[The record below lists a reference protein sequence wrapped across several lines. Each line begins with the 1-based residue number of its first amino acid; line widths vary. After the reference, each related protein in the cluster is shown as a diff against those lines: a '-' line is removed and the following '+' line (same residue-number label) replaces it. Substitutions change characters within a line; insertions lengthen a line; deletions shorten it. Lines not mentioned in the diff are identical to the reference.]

1 MALFG
6 YSIWDLLPKKTTEE
20 FWGNELEAE
29 AVRDQNEALEA
40 HQQILKIAKDFMQ
53 TDDYKNA
60 SEEDQQLFKQTTNKI
75 LSELQPSIKQIDQF
89 NEAVATNDENRRRQ
103 RISRDTVSKFD
114 ELNDADGLLGNI
126 TGQAFYALTDA
137 GKNAYENT
145 INQAKTLG
153 SIGAN
158 LFGAKDTAKNLADEV
173 MQSQM
178 DMNAIMTPAEYNLDN
193 GILGSQNIRF
203 ATNSAS
209 QLASLIGSPVNVA
222 VSKGVGALASGLGK
236 VTGLTSAAEKFFGA
250 AAGSGAEGI
259 AAASNGLLDLSKVPQ
274 FFGAGLNQVSKE
286 YAKGMLGYALGK
298 TASALPTWASMSLPE
313 LYKDALEYDEN
324 GNVVIPDG
332 ERMAH
337 IATLAIPHAVIENFG
352 INPQSFG
359 TVAERLTFKQYLKQY
374 LKALAEEPSEEL
386 YQNWIGKIEK
396 EWGKEDPNTG
406 KKQNLA
412 NAIYKASQQFSSTDK
427 QQLQENLNEALGGFF
442 GALAMFPAD
451 HKLATTKYLQMQEQ
465 YRQTLDNIAKG
476 VDQQAKLL
484 EDMGIADFSNLRQS
498 QQDLEEVGRLIQA
511 EEQRLK
517 ENKFESNDDRRTC
530 IQQIA
535 TLKQQAAQIGAELQ
549 DAAENTVKDYAAGV
563 DILNQMQEDYI
574 NQQLAGEAQIN
585 PSDNIL
591 MPRIDQAKEAGQF
604 DTSKYQPQIDQ
615 NIKTYKGKQQL
626 FNEALK
632 KRDELEAKNPKLKEE
647 RLAVE
652 AENQKKI
659 DEENAKGKPKSR
671 SKAELDRLMEEYRNG
686 DFVGNFNDFLRAKDA
701 EEAQAEQ
708 DIEAEAQKEFG
719 NTETRDQKPAPE
731 GFRYSK
737 DQDGKIILER
747 DPNFRRSEQDLSSEA
762 LKTGKQTA
770 EGLKN
775 DRSTKIGNETIYDTK
790 KDAEYAAAKMLEQDI
805 KDGKVKQGTKLG
817 EKYNAV
823 KTKYGYVI
831 REAKKAE
838 PRTKTLNGKNAVDKS
853 KAEKKIAAINDKL
866 QKRKKKNKK
875 GKNVKVVLVE
885 DQKQIPNFQTQI
897 VRNAVTG
904 VYEKAATY
912 VEGASDQN
920 GNETTIYIVRNNI
933 EDEKKLDSIITHE
946 LVHAGLRNVL
956 NKNQQRYLLH
966 EVSRLLS
973 QDRSFRDKILPEMTE
988 YSDLL
993 SAENIID
1000 NNGLNIYLE
1009 EVLARLAE
1017 TIDADEEGI
1026 TGKIRK
1032 MWNNIVSMFYRA
1044 LRSLGLT
1051 TNLSKA
1057 EIPEILKGL
1066 RFNLTGVGDLYHF
1079 SRSQYGYD
1087 ADAKA
1092 MFRADNMKKA
1102 IDKLA
1107 KRGDL
1112 VSYDIDGK
1120 PMFSLRTWE
1129 DGGRSVL
1136 AQYLKTAVAKK
1147 ELSDKDAK
1155 SLLKSMDDIYKECRI
1170 MANKDPESEFG
1181 KWSKVGVDYDS
1192 EGKPYFTV
1200 VRQNGDYAMNIDFST
1215 VCKKRRALNNVLNEI
1230 VKRGLLTEHG
1240 DLTRKDIV
1248 DIQEAIKAHGF
1259 EVACALCFVDSKR
1272 YAVGEMAKSL
1282 VNRWNEMFRSY
1293 KEGTDLYKNTMKE
1306 LREKKSNTRNQNQR
1320 IAEAISSD
1328 NKEDYEKDGTH
1339 KYRRELTID
1348 WLISSGSREMLGGHD
1363 NLAKNYPRIF
1373 EVLNG
1378 YGSGKSKNSHMDVAW
1393 NNDIVKSFNARNNPN
1408 VESFNPKKAFSVGGV
1423 RIQSFSDFIPTM
1435 FFDYV
1440 QCISELEAK
1449 GLPCHVYTKE
1459 ADFVKLFG
1467 SCGLKTNM
1475 SFVYAEGGCRKI
1487 GKAEYDRI
1495 RKEKGDAYVTSFK
1508 EKGKTRFYEYL
1519 YTDLD
1524 PQHPQSFNPEEAFR
1538 LRADKRYE
1546 DNCGTIA
1553 VGVSDEHVRT
1563 LLRDPRIDMV
1573 IPYHK
1578 SGIAPEVAIMRKIS
1592 NYTDYSIAQTEK
1604 DKSTGRMTKKHFDF
1618 YADLAKTNDPKQT
1631 AKNYLQWSKD
1641 NDVIPKYAKFS
1652 DEENYYKLLA
1662 DFRLYKKDDKGNE
1675 IYIPQKAVKL
1685 NLNKDW
1691 QQVLTAAL
1699 DVNQKVADRFNAD
1712 IDSLVKDCRK
1722 ILKAN
1727 KEFAEA
1733 GKSENTRFS
1742 LGGMN
1747 AQTAN
1752 IQNYENAMKMLE
1764 EGKSAQDVWFNTG
1777 WYVAKDGKPRFEISD
1792 KEYDVTEELKN
1803 ARIDGDI
1810 TVNKNNQQMM
1820 LNTEYPINKIIK
1832 HDALFKAYPEL
1843 EQIRVNLYEDAESKS
1858 RGSFGGKNIS
1868 INLSKMLG
1876 EDGTIDP
1883 KKIKRTLIHE
1893 LQHGIQRIEGFAVGS
1908 SKSSE
1913 KNVLKAEY
1921 GRRHTFTQEELD
1933 DIEVKADDRYRRH
1946 YGEGEARAV
1955 ADRLRY
1961 YDKDK
1966 ESGEFL
1972 RKYGNMPEQD
1982 FDYDVDNS
1990 IIAHDENFVN
2000 QKTRFSKRSAE
2011 IDKQLT
2017 PAQIKNRQLNNAAE
2031 PMSNL
2036 VTLQGTTIKR
2046 YKDKVGKFVT
2056 DMVFV
2061 HKNYARE
2068 VIPSDLL
2075 DKAEKILKEKKPDF
2089 DYKAIRWNTK
2099 TGEIRFDEAPNF
2111 DTAPEPVAGNTVAIS
2126 SDGKV
2131 TEKYSPN
2138 IWHHKWMWV
2147 KDDYKGFDIKESW
2160 ERSRKWLNGLAR
2172 LNIDKTHPDY
2182 SVSNRGIANGSA
2194 YGYGAWNN
2202 QLKYYG
2208 LDDLADD
2215 PKNVLPEDAPKPKS
2229 KTRYSLRTVKPVYPS
2244 SEAWYRGKTL
2254 AEYKKQGYPIFE
2266 TASDDALSEAQKDA
2280 IDSKNGASGTA
2291 NTSTIP
2297 TYKKLFEDL
2306 KKNDPNW
2313 NKMRILDAS
2322 SGLGQGTIIGRDMG
2336 FNVTDLEPFVSKD
2349 KYGRK
2354 AGDRPAYE
2362 DYDLLEK
2369 KIESGELEKF
2379 DYVISNAVLNVLP
2392 QDERD
2397 NMVAALSHLVRDGG
2411 KIFINTIG
2419 KDYQTAK
2426 DAKEPTAKNSKGQ
2439 PYWKISKSGNPTG
2452 SNLITEAKGDT
2463 GREVF
2468 VWASNSP
2475 QKVFSK
2481 TELTA
2486 YLKDALGDDFVISN
2500 TPKGIGNTA
2509 VVLTK
2514 KESKKDLFGN
2524 PYGRAKKGR
2533 LYSLR
2538 NMWTGTSADY
2548 EKPSTEYVNSG
2559 EGSQVFG
2566 WGLYATSLEG
2576 IARGYAESDYIRKTM
2591 DAEKKAKPSYTLKKA
2606 AKESI
2611 AKDYLEVIFDR
2622 LKQSNPRTK
2631 DDFRSV
2637 ITRNLS
2643 SIIWRLEER
2652 SLAPEEKEAL
2662 NELGKIQKEL
2672 DLDENNK
2679 ALDKYFG
2686 FKLKKDKFKK
2696 NLYRQ
2701 TAFDG
2706 KNENLL
2712 DWYENIDN
2720 ERRKHIYSE
2729 FIKYIQENYGDWEWK
2744 PLGYNIAIDAAKQ
2757 HLKNVGLMYKGKDI
2771 SQETGEKVY
2780 HWLQHQFEKFSGEDA
2795 PEATSKFLYSI
2806 GIDGIKYP
2814 VNSLQGNNR
2823 SYDDGFN
2830 IVVFND
2836 KDLKVDEHIRYSLR
2850 STDKEYAQAVK
2861 DLGNT
2866 DELKTILNNALKN
2879 NTLGKAP
2886 NREQSNLSPAQWL
2899 ITRTRNFK
2907 RWFGDWENNPES
2919 SSKVVDENGEPL
2931 VVYHGTEAEFNTFDR
2946 TKTRANMDIQGNFF
2960 SPYRIEAAG
2969 YGSNV
2974 KSFFI
2979 NIKNPAD
2986 EGTGYKALKS
2996 HQGENYAG
3004 KKAAENLMNKGYD
3017 GVINYDEFIVFDSS
3031 NIKLADKTTY
3041 DDFNKPISLSE
3052 RYDKKKND
3060 MRFSLRTADPFYSN
3074 TLDALNR
3081 ADKKLPESQ
3090 KAQSWLSKLSNLW
3103 HKEEAEWMGLP
3114 QWLKSFKPTD
3124 KVTKQQIVDFINANQ
3139 VKINEVNFSDSQ
3151 SNEVEDRVRDK
3162 TLDFL
3167 KKIFDKDK
3175 HKKYLQNLES
3185 MSEEEAMQEYI
3196 RANEALPHE
3205 EGSGYETESLKR
3217 FESPEELNRVFEDSH
3232 KNLIDLSKSIED
3244 LGNKN
3249 SYRNLADKLIK
3260 KTEDE
3265 TESKQIAK
3273 FALGKSLKRIK
3284 LSAVKV
3290 LDSVFANEVNNRI
3303 SALSLLDQ
3311 MDSINKSI
3319 SDPNLGIQD
3328 NSIIKEIKT
3337 IYDKYVK
3344 NIDRDVIERSRDVA
3358 RALRGYGELL
3368 PDKPVYV
3375 ENNFRVIT
3383 LDGLQKVFSINEAKH
3398 LTYAVRDFVETTRLR
3413 KEANEMWQKELS
3425 KKGIDSR
3432 RSLIEEVHI
3441 NDVGDLDHIH
3451 LWVEPSRNLKDMEE
3465 YFELNKKENKTS
3477 YPIEPIHLDY
3487 TTDGLENKREIAFT
3501 FPAMEGGY
3509 YPDAAAL
3516 HFADKKHSNKDIA
3529 EGKTVVWTRFGDYVD
3544 EDGSKILVVDEI
3556 QSALHQDARERGYKE
3571 KNESIID
3578 GNAVPDAPFKQ
3589 TYDQLAMKRLLRLAA
3604 EEGYAGLAL
3613 ITPEQQNV
3621 RNYSTDDEDEDSVKR
3636 QRAYKAFYGERIP
3649 NFLNK
3654 FLKPFGVKVKN
3665 KHLDLLEIHGNNPE
3679 EAATAENWQYVEIT
3693 PEMRETFTKKG
3704 MPLFSLRNVD
3714 GSKKTN
3720 EELWREQQ
3728 AKFSKIIQDKL
3739 DKEKNPQKKTLRENL
3754 AYMAD
3759 RAEYNFTNKRF
3770 YLKKW
3775 QTDLEK
3781 NLADD
3786 PDYADLFEN
3795 GRLKDKFDLHMMFD
3809 TYHGKV
3815 QTKRDRFTEEFWDPI
3830 FDSVT
3835 KNGVKYDDLNRYLF
3849 ARHAEE
3855 RDRHVQSINPEYA
3868 KEGHGSGW
3876 NDDWG
3881 TPDEVMES
3889 IEKKYGKAV
3898 MQDIGTKFDK
3908 LNDKLLDWQVRYHL
3922 ISKETAEA
3930 MRNAYKHYTPL
3941 KRFDDYIRGGWD
3953 EDPHELNI
3961 SQDIRAKALGR
3972 KSAPEHMLTFVKANI
3987 DTVFR
3992 RGERN
3997 LINLA
4002 LLDLALRT
4010 NDPIFDVNRKLVKR
4024 VSKDGEVEY
4033 VRDLTGDKEQ
4043 TVGVRDGDKYYT
4055 VHIGN
4060 REIYNAFDNDEMKGN
4075 EIFEALVHSFRGIT
4089 STMGANATSR
4099 NIEFGLVNL
4108 DKDQQQA
4115 LAENLVY
4122 RSKKG
4127 DFWNFAKNAIKNIP
4141 SAANTFIKYTMGKD
4155 DADTRMFREF
4165 LENGGSTGYM
4175 DIYRLVDDAKDL
4187 EARIDEAT
4195 LGFFEKWKKWKDQG
4209 KITQNMIAKAKEVTG
4224 RLLKPL
4230 ELINDLFEQTTRF
4243 ANYKTARKF
4252 MSAARAAELSK
4263 NLTLNFNRHGKMW
4276 KSQWNWMYMFSNA
4289 SLQGTAKTMRMY
4301 EKAFSQNA
4309 TPEQR
4314 KAARSI
4320 LMFSFGAGIMAE
4332 ILGHAFSKK
4341 DDDDLKYY
4349 DKLEASIKDNN
4360 VVIMNP
4366 ASKSGK
4372 NYIKLPL
4379 FIGGAFPYMM
4389 GRNAAAMMIGS
4400 QSIAQSVSN
4409 VVQNMEDYF
4418 SPLGTA
4424 APNKE
4429 GKGDIV
4435 KKVAPTSLRPF
4446 LDVSYNSN
4454 FAGSRIY
4461 AQSMNSNKPAYT
4473 RAFKKTPMF
4482 YVELSRLLSKITGG
4496 NTLEKG
4502 SVDIPPEAIQHIVE
4516 SYAGGTGKFVGRTL
4530 ETARKIL
4537 KGEELDTG
4545 NIPIVRRFTDD
4556 VGDSHVYD
4564 EFRKIQEVYRTVTTA
4579 EKDRNKELLE
4589 KYPKHRNLVN
4599 LMKRYNPRLTR
4610 LDKKLERNQID
4621 MDTYRSEYVSILK
4634 QINKDGRKYIQQK

>member
-6 YSIWDLLPKKTTEE
+6 YSIWDLLPKKTTEKY
-20 FWGNELEAE
+20 WGNELEAG
-29 AVRDQNEALEA
+29 AVSDTNEALAA
-40 HQQILKIAKDFMQ
+40 HQQILQKAKEFME
-53 TDDYKNA
+53 TDEYKNA
-60 SEEDQQLFKQTTNKI
+60 SEEDKQYLKDSVKKI
-75 LSELQPSIKQIDQF
+75 LAEIQPMVKGIDQY
-89 NEAVATNDENRRRQ
+89 NEALATSDENRRRQ
-103 RISRDTVSKFD
+103 HIAYDTVSKFD
-114 ELNDADGLLGNI
+114 ELNDADGILGNI
-126 TGQAFYALTDA
+126 TGQSFYALTDA

-145 INQAKTLG
+145 FNQAKTLG
-153 SIGAN
+153 SITAN
-158 LFGAKDTAKNLADEV
+158 LVGAKDTAKSLADEV

-178 DMNAIMTPAEYNLDN
+178 DMNAIMTPAEYDLDN
-193 GILGSQNIRF
+193 GLLGSQNIRF

-236 VTGLTSAAEKFFGA
+236 MTGMTQAAEKFFGA
-250 AAGSGAEGI
+250 AAGTGAEGI
-259 AAASNGLLDLSKVPQ
+259 AAASNELLNLNKIPQ
-274 FFGAGLNQVSKE
+274 LFGAGLNQVSKE

-332 ERMAH
+332 ERMTH
-337 IATLAIPHAVIENFG
+337 IALLAIPHAVIENFG

-359 TVAERLTFKQYLKQY
+359 SVAERLTFKQYFKQY
-374 LKALAEEPSEEL
+374 FKALAEEPSEEL
-386 YQNWIGKIEK
+386 YQNWIGKIEH
-396 EWGKEDPNTG
+396 EWGKEDPSTG

-412 NAIYKASQQFSSTDK
+412 DAIYKASQQFSSTDK

-465 YRQTLDNIAKG
+465 YRQTLDNIVKG
-476 VDQQAKLL
+476 VDQQANLL
-484 EDMGIADFSNLRQS
+484 ESMGIADFSNLRQS
-498 QQDLEEVGRLIQA
+498 QKDLEEVGRLIQA

-517 ENKFESNDDRRTC
+517 DNKFENNDERRSC

-535 TLKQQAAQIGAELQ
+535 NLKQQAAQIGAELQ

-563 DILNQMQEDYI
+563 DILNQMQQDYY
-574 NQQLAGEAQIN
+574 NQQLAYANQQLAREAQISQN
-585 PSDNIL
+585 QNQTQAQASENTL

-604 DTSKYQPQIDQ
+604 DTSKYQPAIDQ

-626 FNEALK
+626 INEALK
-632 KRDELEAKNPKLKEE
+632 RRDAMEEANPKLKEE

-671 SKAELDRLMEEYRNG
+671 TKAELDRLMEEYRNG

-701 EEAQAEQ
+701 EEAQAEK
-708 DIEAEAQKEFG
+708 DIEAQAQKEFG
-719 NTETRDQKPAPE
+719 NVETRDQKIARLSQELIQNREKMKQDPQNFDQLQKERAAIQKDLNEALKQTEDTQKPAPE

-737 DQDGKIILER
+737 DQDGKITLER
-747 DPNFRRSEQDLSSEA
+747 DPNFKRSEQDLSSEA

-770 EGLKN
+770 EGLKS

-838 PRTKTLNGKNAVDKS
+838 PRTKTLNGKDTVDKS

-885 DQKQIPNFQTQI
+885 DQKEVPNYEAQI

-966 EVSRLLS
+966 ETLRLLEE
-973 QDRSFRDKILPEMTE
+973 DRSFRDKILPEMAA
-988 YSDLL
+988 YDDLL
-993 SAENIID
+993 SDENIFR

-1009 EVLARLAE
+1009 EILARLAE
-1017 TIDADEEGI
+1017 TMDAEEQGI
-1026 TGKIRK
+1026 TGKMRK
-1032 MWNNIVSMFYRA
+1032 IWNNVVSMFYRA

-1066 RFNLTGVGDLYHF
+1066 RNNLTGIGSLYHF
-1079 SRSQYGYD
+1079 STSQYGYE

-1112 VSYDIDGK
+1112 VSFDIDGK
-1120 PMFSLRTWE
+1120 PMFSLKTWE

-1147 ELSDKDAK
+1147 ELADKDAR
-1155 SLLKSMDDIYKECRI
+1155 SLLREMDEIYKECKI
-1170 MANKDPESEFG
+1170 LANKDPESEFG

-1230 VKRGLLTEHG
+1230 VKRGYLKEHG
-1240 DLTRKDIV
+1240 DLTKKDVV

-1272 YAVGEMAKSL
+1272 YNIGKQAKTIVSK
-1282 VNRWNEMFRSY
+1282 WNKMFKSY
-1293 KEGTDLYKNTMKE
+1293 QEGTDLYKNTMKE
-1306 LREKKSNTRNQNQR
+1306 LQEQLDDGKKAKNQEQR
-1320 IAEAISSD
+1320 IAQAISSED
-1328 NKEDYEKDGTH
+1328 QKDYEPDGTH
-1339 KYRRELTID
+1339 KYRRMLTID
-1348 WLISSGSREMLGGHD
+1348 WLISSGSREMIGGHD

-1373 EVLNG
+1373 DVLNG

-1393 NNDIVKSFNARNNPN
+1393 NNDIVKSFDARNNPD
-1408 VESFNPKKAFSVGGV
+1408 VTKFNPEKAFSIGGV

-1449 GLPCHVYTKE
+1449 KLPSHVYTKE

-1467 SCGLKTNM
+1467 SCGIKTNM
-1475 SFVYAEGGCRKI
+1475 SFVYAEGGCREVS
-1487 GKAEYDRI
+1487 KAEYDKI
-1495 RKEKGDAYVTSFK
+1495 RKEKGDAYVTSYD
-1508 EKGKTRFYEYL
+1508 EKGKTKYFEYL

-1524 PQHPQSFNPEEAFR
+1524 PKHPQSFNPEEAFR

-1546 DNCGTIA
+1546 DSCGTIA
-1553 VGVSDEHVRT
+1553 VGVSDQHVRT
-1563 LLRDPRIDMV
+1563 LLRDKRIDQV

-1578 SGIAPEVAIMRKIS
+1578 SGIAIEVAVMRHIN
-1592 NYTDYSIAQTEK
+1592 NYSDYTNEQTERDRK
-1604 DKSTGRMTKKHFDF
+1604 SGYLLSAKGDKQKAALRKTGAYGKHFDF
-1618 YADLAKTNDPKQT
+1618 YGDLAKTNDPKQT
-1631 AKNYLQWSKD
+1631 AKNYLEWCKQNNLK
-1641 NDVIPKYAKFS
+1641 PKFEKFTN
-1652 DEENYYKLLA
+1652 EENYYKLLA
-1662 DFRLYKKDDKGNE
+1662 DFKLYKQDAKGND
-1675 IYIPQKAVKL
+1675 IYIPQQAVKL
-1685 NLNKDW
+1685 NLNNDW

-1699 DVNQKVADRFNAD
+1699 DVNQQVADRFNSQ
-1712 IDSLVKDCRK
+1712 IDNLLSVCKN
-1722 ILKAN
+1722 ILDEN
-1727 KEFAEA
+1727 KELAKLEKKA
-1733 GKSENTRFS
+1733 KKGKGAVKTDKKTGIARIDPNEGTITLKNNRRFS
-1742 LGGMN
+1742 LRSKE
-1747 AQTAN
+1747 ADQL
-1752 IQNYENAMKMLE
+1752 YEHYLKTDRDKARTMLE
-1764 EGKSAQDVWFNTG
+1764 ALAKMSMPDTKGVN
-1777 WYVAKDGKPRFEISD
+1777 KDGSLHVFYRAE
-1792 KEYDVTEELKN
+1792 
-1803 ARIDGDI
+1803 
-1810 TVNKNNQQMM
+1810 NN
-1820 LNTEYPINKIIK
+1820 P
-1832 HDALFKAYPEL
+1832 
-1843 EQIRVNLYEDAESKS
+1843 NLYEYMDPDKANH
-1858 RGSFGGKNIS
+1858 GGKSGNGIYFSYNFNSKYSNNIEANGGKT
-1868 INLSKMLG
+1868 IKCYLDFKNPLTVENAPKGML
-1876 EDGTIDP
+1876 
-1883 KKIKRTLIHE
+1883 KKIGSMVIGINNEMLM
-1893 LQHGIQRIEGFAVGS
+1893 QHPEFDAIAVF
-1908 SKSSE
+1908 K
-1913 KNVLKAEY
+1913 
-1921 GRRHTFTQEELD
+1921 
-1933 DIEVKADDRYRRH
+1933 
-1946 YGEGEARAV
+1946 GEIAV
-1955 ADRLRY
+1955 R
-1961 YDKDK
+1961 
-1966 ESGEFL
+1966 S
-1972 RKYGNMPEQD
+1972 PEQIKLVD
-1982 FDYDVDNS
+1982 LETYDDKGDLIPFS
-1990 IIAHDENFVN
+1990 QRYTEGRKD
-2000 QKTRFSKRSAE
+2000 TRWSLRSAE

-2017 PAQIKNRQLNNAAE
+2017 PTQIKNRQLNNAAE
-2031 PMSNL
+2031 PMSML
-2036 VTLQGTTIKR
+2036 RTLQGTKLKR
-2046 YKDKVGKFVT
+2046 YDDKVGKFVT
-2056 DMVFV
+2056 GQLFV
-2061 HKNYARE
+2061 HKDYADE
-2068 VIPSDLL
+2068 VIPKALL
-2075 DKAEKILKEKKPDF
+2075 DKAKKILKKTKPDF
-2089 DYKAIRWNTK
+2089 KYRAIRWDTAKN
-2099 TGEIRFDEAPNF
+2099 EIRFDEAPNF
-2111 DTAPEPVAGNTVAIS
+2111 DTAPEPIAGNTVAIS
-2126 SDGKV
+2126 DDGKV
-2131 TEKYSPN
+2131 TEKYAPN

-2147 KDDYKGFDIKESW
+2147 KDDYKGFDTKESW
-2160 ERSRKWLNGLAR
+2160 ERSRQWLNGIAR
-2172 LNIDKTHPDY
+2172 LNLDKTHPDY
-2182 SVSNRGIANGSA
+2182 SVSHNGIANGSG
-2194 YGYGAWNN
+2194 YGYGGWNN

-2215 PKNVLPEDAPKPKS
+2215 PKNIMPEDAPKPSS
-2229 KTRYSLRTVKPVYPS
+2229 KTKYSLRTVKPVYPS
-2244 SEAWYRGKTL
+2244 SDSWWRGKTL

-2266 TASDDALSEAQKDA
+2266 TASEDALSEAQKDA

-2297 TYKKLFEDL
+2297 TYIKLFEDL

-2336 FNVTDLEPFVSKD
+2336 FNVTDIEPFVSKD

-2514 KESKKDLFGN
+2514 KGNSDNSTTRYSLRSVDDIKDKYADFTDYFSISENNQEIKLSNLVVKPELRKNGIGQHILDDIIKYADNKYKRIVLTPTNEFGKRKKLIRWYKKNGFVENKGRNTNFSISETMYRNPTNNKFSDESNDSKKDLFGN

-2533 LYSLR
+2533 MYSLR
-2538 NMWTGTSADY
+2538 NMWTGSAADY
-2548 EKPSTEYVNSG
+2548 EKPSTDAINSG
-2559 EGSQVFG
+2559 MGGQVFG
-2566 WGLYATSLEG
+2566 WGLYASSE
-2576 IARGYAESDYIRKTM
+2576 RGVAEYYADTDYRNKTAE
-2591 DAEKKAKPSYTLKKA
+2591 AEKRAKPSYILKKA

-2637 ITRNLS
+2637 ITRNLG

-2662 NELGKIQKEL
+2662 NELSKIQREL

-2686 FKLKKDKFKK
+2686 FNLKKDKFKR

-2712 DWYENIDN
+2712 DWYEPVSKENRELIVS
-2720 ERRKHIYSE
+2720 K
-2729 FIKYIQENYGDWEWK
+2729 IKDK
-2744 PLGYNIAIDAAKQ
+2744 
-2757 HLKNVGLMYKGKDI
+2757 LKNEYTKEAFEAFLSDYKQELTNDNITGKKI
-2771 SQETGEKVY
+2771 YEFLTELLWSPK
-2780 HWLQHQFEKFSGEDA
+2780 DA
-2795 PEATSKFLYSI
+2795 SEFLYSI

-2814 VNSLQGNNR
+2814 TGTLNTNRNNR
-2823 SYDDGFN
+2823 SYDNGFN

-2886 NREQSNLSPAQWL
+2886 NGEQSNLDPAQWL
-2899 ITRTRNFK
+2899 ITRTKQFK
-2907 RWFGDWENNPES
+2907 KWFGNWENNPES
-2919 SSKVVDENGEPL
+2919 SSKAVDENGEPL
-2931 VVYHGTEAEFNTFDR
+2931 IVYHGTEAEFNAFDR

-2986 EGTGYKALKS
+2986 EGTGYKALKL

-3004 KKAAENLMNKGYD
+3004 EKAAEDLMNKGYD

-3041 DDFNKPISLSE
+3041 DDFNKPISLSK

-3060 MRFSLRTADPFYSN
+3060 MR
-3074 TLDALNR
+3074 
-3081 ADKKLPESQ
+3081 
-3090 KAQSWLSKLSNLW
+3090 
-3103 HKEEAEWMGLP
+3103 
-3114 QWLKSFKPTD
+3114 
-3124 KVTKQQIVDFINANQ
+3124 
-3139 VKINEVNFSDSQ
+3139 
-3151 SNEVEDRVRDK
+3151 
-3162 TLDFL
+3162 
-3167 KKIFDKDK
+3167 
-3175 HKKYLQNLES
+3175 
-3185 MSEEEAMQEYI
+3185 
-3196 RANEALPHE
+3196 
-3205 EGSGYETESLKR
+3205 
-3217 FESPEELNRVFEDSH
+3217 
-3232 KNLIDLSKSIED
+3232 
-3244 LGNKN
+3244 
-3249 SYRNLADKLIK
+3249 
-3260 KTEDE
+3260 
-3265 TESKQIAK
+3265 
-3273 FALGKSLKRIK
+3273 
-3284 LSAVKV
+3284 
-3290 LDSVFANEVNNRI
+3290 
-3303 SALSLLDQ
+3303 
-3311 MDSINKSI
+3311 
-3319 SDPNLGIQD
+3319 
-3328 NSIIKEIKT
+3328 
-3337 IYDKYVK
+3337 
-3344 NIDRDVIERSRDVA
+3344 
-3358 RALRGYGELL
+3358 
-3368 PDKPVYV
+3368 
-3375 ENNFRVIT
+3375 
-3383 LDGLQKVFSINEAKH
+3383 
-3398 LTYAVRDFVETTRLR
+3398 
-3413 KEANEMWQKELS
+3413 
-3425 KKGIDSR
+3425 
-3432 RSLIEEVHI
+3432 
-3441 NDVGDLDHIH
+3441 
-3451 LWVEPSRNLKDMEE
+3451 
-3465 YFELNKKENKTS
+3465 
-3477 YPIEPIHLDY
+3477 
-3487 TTDGLENKREIAFT
+3487 
-3501 FPAMEGGY
+3501 
-3509 YPDAAAL
+3509 
-3516 HFADKKHSNKDIA
+3516 
-3529 EGKTVVWTRFGDYVD
+3529 
-3544 EDGSKILVVDEI
+3544 
-3556 QSALHQDARERGYKE
+3556 
-3571 KNESIID
+3571 
-3578 GNAVPDAPFKQ
+3578 
-3589 TYDQLAMKRLLRLAA
+3589 
-3604 EEGYAGLAL
+3604 
-3613 ITPEQQNV
+3613 
-3621 RNYSTDDEDEDSVKR
+3621 
-3636 QRAYKAFYGERIP
+3636 
-3649 NFLNK
+3649 
-3654 FLKPFGVKVKN
+3654 
-3665 KHLDLLEIHGNNPE
+3665 
-3679 EAATAENWQYVEIT
+3679 
-3693 PEMRETFTKKG
+3693 
-3704 MPLFSLRNVD
+3704 FSLRNVD

-3739 DKEKNPQKKTLRENL
+3739 DKEKNPQKRTLRENL

-3781 NLADD
+3781 NFADD

-3795 GRLKDKFDLHMMFD
+3795 GRLKDKFDLSMMFD

-3815 QTKRDRFTEEFWDPI
+3815 QTKRDEFTEEFWDPI

-3881 TPDEVMES
+3881 TPDEVMEN
-3889 IEKKYGKAV
+3889 IEKKYGKNV

-4060 REIYNAFDNDEMKGN
+4060 REIYNAFDSDEMKGN

-4141 SAANTFIKYTMGKD
+4141 SAAKTFVQYAMGKD
-4155 DADTRMFREF
+4155 NADTRMFKEF

-4175 DIYRLVDDAKDL
+4175 DIYKLVDDAKDL

-4224 RLLKPL
+4224 RLLRPL
-4230 ELINDLFEQTTRF
+4230 EFINDLFEQTTRF

-4301 EKAFSQNA
+4301 EKAFSQDA

-4372 NYIKLPL
+4372 NYVKLPL

-4400 QSIAQSVSN
+4400 QSIGESVSN

-4621 MDTYRSEYVSILK
+4621 MDTYRKEYVSILK

>member
-29 AVRDQNEALEA
+29 SVSDTNEALEA
-40 HQQILKIAKDFMQ
+40 HQQILQKTKEFMQ
-53 TDDYKNA
+53 TDEYKNA
-60 SEEDQQLFKQTTNKI
+60 SEEDQQFLKDSVKKI
-75 LSELQPSIKQIDQF
+75 LAEIQPMVKGIDQY
-89 NEAVATNDENRRRQ
+89 NEALATSDENRRRQ
-103 RISRDTVSKFD
+103 QISQDTVSEFD
-114 ELNDADGLLGNI
+114 YLNNKDGLLGNI

-145 INQAKTLG
+145 INQAKALG

-158 LFGAKDTAKNLADEV
+158 VFGFKDTARNLADEI

-178 DMNAIMTPAEYNLDN
+178 DMNAIMTPAEYDLDN
-193 GILGSQNIRF
+193 GLLGSQNIRF

-222 VSKGVGALASGLGK
+222 VSKGVGAVASGIGK
-236 VTGLTSAAEKFFGA
+236 MTGLTAAAEKFFGA
-250 AAGSGAEGI
+250 AVGSGAEGI
-259 AAASNGLLDLSKVPQ
+259 AAASNELVNLNKVPL
-274 FFGAGLNQVSKE
+274 FFGEGLWQVTKD
-286 YAKGMLGYALGK
+286 YAKGMVGYALGK

-324 GNVVIPDG
+324 GNVVIPNG
-332 ERMAH
+332 ERMSN
-337 IATLAIPHAVIENFG
+337 IALLAIPHAVIENFG
-352 INPQSFG
+352 INPQTFG
-359 TVAERLTFKQYLKQY
+359 TVAERLTFKQYFKQY

-412 NAIYKASQQFSSTDK
+412 DAVFKASQQFSSTDK

-465 YRQTLDNIAKG
+465 YRKTLDNIAKG

-484 EDMGIADFSNLRQS
+484 EDMGIADFSSLRQS
-498 QQDLEEVGRLIQA
+498 QQDLEEVGRLLQA
-511 EEQRLK
+511 EEAKLK
-517 ENKFESNDDRRTC
+517 ENKFENNDDRRTC
-530 IQQIA
+530 IQTIA
-535 TLKQQAAQIGAELQ
+535 TLKQEAAQIGAELQ
-549 DAAENTVKDYAAGV
+549 DAAENAVKDYAAGV

-585 PSDNIL
+585 PSDNML
-591 MPRIDQAKEAGQF
+591 MPRIDQAKEAGRF

-615 NIKTYKGKQQL
+615 NIKTYKGQQQL
-626 FNEALK
+626 VNEALK

-701 EEAQAEQ
+701 EEAQAEK
-708 DIEAEAQKEFG
+708 DVEAQAQKEFG
-719 NTETRDQKPAPE
+719 NTETRDQKIARLSQELVNNREQMKQNPQNFDQLQKERAAIQKELDAALKQTEDTQKPAPE

-737 DQDGKIILER
+737 DQDGKITLER
-747 DPNFRRSEQDLSSEA
+747 DPNFTRSSQDLSSEA
-762 LKTGKQTA
+762 LKTGEQTA
-770 EGLKN
+770 EGLKS

-817 EKYNAV
+817 ERYNAV

-838 PRTKTLNGKNAVDKS
+838 PRTKTLNGKNAVDKI

-885 DQKQIPNFQTQI
+885 DQKEVPNFEQKI
-897 VRNAVTG
+897 ERNAITG

-966 EVSRLLS
+966 ETLRLL
-973 QDRSFRDKILPEMTE
+973 QEDRSFRDKIMPEMAA
-988 YSDLL
+988 YGDLL
-993 SAENIID
+993 SAENILE
-1000 NNGLNIYLE
+1000 NNGLNVFLE

-1017 TIDADEEGI
+1017 TMDAEEQGI
-1026 TGKIRK
+1026 TGKMRK
-1032 MWNNIVSMFYRA
+1032 IWNNIVSMFYRS

-1066 RFNLTGVGDLYHF
+1066 RNNLTGTGSLYHF
-1079 SRSQYGYD
+1079 STSQYGYE

-1102 IDKLA
+1102 INKLA

-1136 AQYLKTAVAKK
+1136 AKYLKDAIAKK
-1147 ELSDKDAK
+1147 ELSDKDAR
-1155 SLLKSMDDIYKECRI
+1155 SLLREMDEIYKECKI
-1170 MANKDPESEFG
+1170 LANKDPESEFG

-1230 VKRGLLTEHG
+1230 VKRGYLKEHG
-1240 DLTRKDIV
+1240 DLTKKDVV

-1272 YAVGEMAKSL
+1272 YNIGKQAKTIVSK
-1282 VNRWNEMFRSY
+1282 WNKMFKSY
-1293 KEGTDLYKNTMKE
+1293 QEGTDLYKNTMKE
-1306 LREKKSNTRNQNQR
+1306 LQEQLDNGKKAKNQEQR
-1320 IAEAISSD
+1320 IAQAISSED
-1328 NKEDYEKDGTH
+1328 QKDYESDGTH
-1339 KYRRELTID
+1339 KYRRMLTID
-1348 WLISSGSREMLGGHD
+1348 WLISSGSREMIGGHD

-1373 EVLNG
+1373 DVLNG

-1393 NNDIVKSFNARNNPN
+1393 NNDIIASFNARNNPN
-1408 VESFNPKKAFSVGGV
+1408 VTSFNPEKAFSIGGV

-1449 GLPCHVYTKE
+1449 KLPSHAYTKE

-1467 SCGLKTNM
+1467 SCGIKTNM
-1475 SFVYAEGGCRKI
+1475 SFVYAEEGCREVS
-1487 GKAEYDRI
+1487 KAEYDKI
-1495 RKEKGDAYVTSFK
+1495 RKEKGDAYVTSYD
-1508 EKGKTRFYEYL
+1508 EKGKTKYFEYL

-1524 PQHPQSFNPEEAFR
+1524 PKHPQSFNPEEAFR
-1538 LRADKRYE
+1538 LRTDKRYE
-1546 DNCGTIA
+1546 DSCGTIA
-1553 VGVSDEHVRT
+1553 VGVSDQHVRT
-1563 LLRDPRIDMV
+1563 LLRDKRIDQV

-1578 SGIAPEVAIMRKIS
+1578 SGIAVEVAVMRHIN
-1592 NYTDYSIAQTEK
+1592 NYSDYTNEQTER
-1604 DKSTGRMTKKHFDF
+1604 DRKSGYLLSAKGDEQKAALRKSGAYGKHFDF
-1618 YADLAKTNDPKQT
+1618 YGDLAKTNDPKKT
-1631 AKNYLQWSKD
+1631 AKNYLQWCKD
-1641 NDVIPKYAKFS
+1641 NNLKPKFEKFTN
-1652 DEENYYKLLA
+1652 EENYYKLLA
-1662 DFRLYKKDDKGNE
+1662 DFKLYKQDAKGND
-1675 IYIPQKAVKL
+1675 IYIPQQAVKL
-1685 NLNKDW
+1685 NLNDDW

-1699 DVNQKVADRFNAD
+1699 DVNQQVADKFNSEIDNLLSVCKD
-1712 IDSLVKDCRK
+1712 ILDD
-1722 ILKAN
+1722 N
-1727 KEFAEA
+1727 KELAKLEKKA
-1733 GKSENTRFS
+1733 KKGKGAVKADKKTGLAKIDPNPDKVSGKTSRRNS
-1742 LGGMN
+1742 LGGVS
-1747 AQTAN
+1747 AATAN
-1752 IQNYENAMKMLE
+1752 IQSLNRAMDMLK

-1777 WYVAKDGKPRFEISD
+1777 WYIAKDGKPRFEISD
-1792 KEYDVTEELKN
+1792 KEYDVSDELKN
-1803 ARIDGDI
+1803 ARIEGDL

-1820 LNTEYPINKIIK
+1820 LNTEYPISKIIK

-1908 SKSSE
+1908 SKFAE
-1913 KNVLKAEY
+1913 KNVLKSEY
-1921 GRRHTFTQEELD
+1921 GRRHKFTQEELD
-1933 DIEVKADDRYRRH
+1933 DIETKADDRYRRH

-1982 FDYDVDNS
+1982 FDYDVNNS

-2031 PMSNL
+2031 PMSKL
-2036 VTLQGTTIKR
+2036 VTLQGTPIKR
-2046 YKDKVGKFVT
+2046 YDNKVGKFVT
-2056 DMVFV
+2056 GQLFV
-2061 HKNYARE
+2061 HKDYADE
-2068 VIPSDLL
+2068 VIPKALL
-2075 DKAEKILKEKKPDF
+2075 DNAKKILKKTKPDF
-2089 DYKAIRWNTK
+2089 KYRTIRWDTAKN
-2099 TGEIRFDEAPNF
+2099 EIRFDEAPNF
-2111 DTAPEPVAGNTVAIS
+2111 DTAPEPIAGNTVAIS
-2126 SDGKV
+2126 DDGKV
-2131 TEKYSPN
+2131 TEKYAPN

-2147 KDDYKGFDIKESW
+2147 KDDYKGFDTRESW
-2160 ERSRKWLNGLAR
+2160 ERSRKWLNGIAR
-2172 LNIDKTHPDY
+2172 LNLGNTHPDY

-2215 PKNVLPEDAPKPKS
+2215 PKNVMPKDAPKPKS

-2254 AEYKKQGYPIFE
+2254 TEYKKQGYPIFE
-2266 TASDDALSEAQKDA
+2266 TASEDALSEAQKDA

-2354 AGDRPAYE
+2354 AGDRPAYV

-2514 KESKKDLFGN
+2514 KESKDNTGKTINRTKKDVRFSLREVSYKNITDNVNKLSLDDRKKMAIDLFNYASFNGSRMNTYPADSIEDKKSAEENWGKVYLTDDFSDDKTFLEFVKASFDALNRAGDDFYRSELDSDILTKILPEEKLNLLNKTEERKQEFKGN
-2524 PYGRAKKGR
+2524 ENKQKSQDIKKRIRPVLKEIIDLGSTQGHRIITDLQGNTYHDYIRDDDPYTYKVFENYDTYQKFKSEHPKYVYEENFGWKWKPTTR
-2533 LYSLR
+2533 YSLR
-2538 NMWTGTSADY
+2538 NGYDNYDKPIRITDVKAIQQIKRKSISDFTSN
-2548 EKPSTEYVNSG
+2548 E
-2559 EGSQVFG
+2559 
-2566 WGLYATSLEG
+2566 
-2576 IARGYAESDYIRKTM
+2576 I
-2591 DAEKKAKPSYTLKKA
+2591 
-2606 AKESI
+2606 
-2611 AKDYLEVIFDR
+2611 
-2622 LKQSNPRTK
+2622 KQSQK
-2631 DDFRSV
+2631 
-2637 ITRNLS
+2637 
-2643 SIIWRLEER
+2643 W
-2652 SLAPEEKEAL
+2652 AHKYYQ
-2662 NELGKIQKEL
+2662 ELGTK
-2672 DLDENNK
+2672 
-2679 ALDKYFG
+2679 
-2686 FKLKKDKFKK
+2686 
-2696 NLYRQ
+2696 
-2701 TAFDG
+2701 
-2706 KNENLL
+2706 
-2712 DWYENIDN
+2712 
-2720 ERRKHIYSE
+2720 
-2729 FIKYIQENYGDWEWK
+2729 
-2744 PLGYNIAIDAAKQ
+2744 
-2757 HLKNVGLMYKGKDI
+2757 
-2771 SQETGEKVY
+2771 
-2780 HWLQHQFEKFSGEDA
+2780 
-2795 PEATSKFLYSI
+2795 
-2806 GIDGIKYP
+2806 
-2814 VNSLQGNNR
+2814 
-2823 SYDDGFN
+2823 
-2830 IVVFND
+2830 
-2836 KDLKVDEHIRYSLR
+2836 
-2850 STDKEYAQAVK
+2850 
-2861 DLGNT
+2861 
-2866 DELKTILNNALKN
+2866 
-2879 NTLGKAP
+2879 
-2886 NREQSNLSPAQWL
+2886 SPFF
-2899 ITRTRNFK
+2899 RN
-2907 RWFGDWENNPES
+2907 WFGDWRTHDKTKVDIVSIPAYDRNSVNSQKGEVTNKDTDWNIRISRNGLTNTWHHAGKHKLSVNGLPNLKGLIENAVLLDTETHETHGIDSNNRIAFDHKLYALGE
-2919 SSKVVDENGEPL
+2919 DENGEIALYKMTVEEIYQSDNSPYEKRFHNLKYIEKVADGISNLTDKPNGNRAESAPSTTSKSSVAEIYNYVKQYDGEFLGRPDKIDPRLLDEDGKPL
-2931 VVYHGTEAEFNTFDR
+2931 IVYHGTDAEFDAFDY
-2946 TKTRANMDIQGNFF
+2946 TKGRSGMDIQGMFF
-2960 SPYRIEAAG
+2960 SPFEIDAKG
-2969 YGSNV
+2969 YGKNLG
-2974 KSFFI
+2974 KFYL
-2979 NIKNPAD
+2979 NLRNPAN
-2986 EGTGYKALKS
+2986 EEVAYKALRKF
-2996 HQGENYAG
+2996 QGQNYAG
-3004 KKAAENLMNKGYD
+3004 KKAREYLIKQGYD
-3017 GVINYDEFIVFDSS
+3017 GVIMGVEGQPEEYIAFYPEQIKSYDE
-3031 NIKLADKTTY
+3031 NIGTY
-3041 DDFNKPISLSE
+3041 DRNEHRF
-3052 RYDKKKND
+3052 RY
-3060 MRFSLRTADPFYSN
+3060 
-3074 TLDALNR
+3074 
-3081 ADKKLPESQ
+3081 
-3090 KAQSWLSKLSNLW
+3090 
-3103 HKEEAEWMGLP
+3103 
-3114 QWLKSFKPTD
+3114 
-3124 KVTKQQIVDFINANQ
+3124 
-3139 VKINEVNFSDSQ
+3139 
-3151 SNEVEDRVRDK
+3151 
-3162 TLDFL
+3162 
-3167 KKIFDKDK
+3167 
-3175 HKKYLQNLES
+3175 
-3185 MSEEEAMQEYI
+3185 
-3196 RANEALPHE
+3196 
-3205 EGSGYETESLKR
+3205 
-3217 FESPEELNRVFEDSH
+3217 
-3232 KNLIDLSKSIED
+3232 
-3244 LGNKN
+3244 
-3249 SYRNLADKLIK
+3249 
-3260 KTEDE
+3260 
-3265 TESKQIAK
+3265 
-3273 FALGKSLKRIK
+3273 
-3284 LSAVKV
+3284 
-3290 LDSVFANEVNNRI
+3290 
-3303 SALSLLDQ
+3303 
-3311 MDSINKSI
+3311 
-3319 SDPNLGIQD
+3319 
-3328 NSIIKEIKT
+3328 
-3337 IYDKYVK
+3337 
-3344 NIDRDVIERSRDVA
+3344 
-3358 RALRGYGELL
+3358 
-3368 PDKPVYV
+3368 
-3375 ENNFRVIT
+3375 
-3383 LDGLQKVFSINEAKH
+3383 
-3398 LTYAVRDFVETTRLR
+3398 
-3413 KEANEMWQKELS
+3413 
-3425 KKGIDSR
+3425 
-3432 RSLIEEVHI
+3432 
-3441 NDVGDLDHIH
+3441 
-3451 LWVEPSRNLKDMEE
+3451 
-3465 YFELNKKENKTS
+3465 
-3477 YPIEPIHLDY
+3477 
-3487 TTDGLENKREIAFT
+3487 
-3501 FPAMEGGY
+3501 
-3509 YPDAAAL
+3509 
-3516 HFADKKHSNKDIA
+3516 
-3529 EGKTVVWTRFGDYVD
+3529 
-3544 EDGSKILVVDEI
+3544 
-3556 QSALHQDARERGYKE
+3556 
-3571 KNESIID
+3571 
-3578 GNAVPDAPFKQ
+3578 
-3589 TYDQLAMKRLLRLAA
+3589 
-3604 EEGYAGLAL
+3604 
-3613 ITPEQQNV
+3613 
-3621 RNYSTDDEDEDSVKR
+3621 
-3636 QRAYKAFYGERIP
+3636 
-3649 NFLNK
+3649 
-3654 FLKPFGVKVKN
+3654 
-3665 KHLDLLEIHGNNPE
+3665 
-3679 EAATAENWQYVEIT
+3679 
-3693 PEMRETFTKKG
+3693 
-3704 MPLFSLRNVD
+3704 SLRNVD

-3728 AKFSKIIQDKL
+3728 AKFSKIIEERAE
-3739 DKEKNPQKKTLRENL
+3739 KEKNPQKRTLRENL

-3759 RAEYNFTNKRF
+3759 RAEYNFTNKRHF
-3770 YLKKW
+3770 LKKW

-3815 QTKRDRFTEEFWDPI
+3815 QTKRDDFTREYWDPI
-3830 FDSVT
+3830 YESVT
-3835 KNGVKYDDLNRYLF
+3835 KNGVKYEDLNKYLF

-3855 RDRHVQSINPEYA
+3855 RDHHVQSINPEYA
-3868 KEGHGSGW
+3868 QDGHGSGW
-3876 NDDWG
+3876 QDEWG
-3881 TPDEVMES
+3881 TPDEVIES

-3922 ISKETAEA
+3922 ISQEA
-3930 MRNAYKHYTPL
+3930 ADTMRNTYKHYTPL

-3972 KSAPEHMLTFVKANI
+3972 KSTPEHMLTFVKANI

-4060 REIYNAFDNDEMKGN
+4060 REIYNAFDSDEMKGN

-4141 SAANTFIKYTMGKD
+4141 SAAKTFIKYTMGKD

-4175 DIYRLVDDAKDL
+4175 DVYRLVDDAKDL

-4209 KITQNMIAKAKEVTG
+4209 KITQNMIAKAKEITG

-4230 ELINDLFEQTTRF
+4230 ELVNDLFEQTTRF

-4276 KSQWNWMYMFSNA
+4276 RSQWNWMYMFSNA

-4301 EKAFSQNA
+4301 EKAFSQDA

-4314 KAARSI
+4314 TAARSI

-4482 YVELSRLLSKITGG
+4482 YVELSRILSKITGG

-4530 ETARKIL
+4530 ETARKIV

>member
-40 HQQILKIAKDFMQ
+40 HQQILQKVKDFMQ
-53 TDDYKNA
+53 TDEYKNA
-60 SEEDQQLFKQTTNKI
+60 SEEDQQFLKDSVKKI
-75 LSELQPSIKQIDQF
+75 LAEIQPMVKGIDQY
-89 NEAVATNDENRRRQ
+89 NEALATSDENRRRQ
-103 RISRDTVSKFD
+103 QISQDTVSEFD
-114 ELNDADGLLGNI
+114 YLNNKDGLLGNI

-145 INQAKTLG
+145 INQAKALG

-158 LFGAKDTAKNLADEV
+158 VFGFKDTARNLADEI

-178 DMNAIMTPAEYNLDN
+178 DMNAIMTPAEYDLDN
-193 GILGSQNIRF
+193 GLLGSQNIRF

-222 VSKGVGALASGLGK
+222 VSKGVGAVASGIGK
-236 VTGLTSAAEKFFGA
+236 MTGLTAAAEKFFGA
-250 AAGSGAEGI
+250 AAGTGAEGI
-259 AAASNGLLDLSKVPQ
+259 AAASNELLNLNKIPQ

-352 INPQSFG
+352 INPQTFG
-359 TVAERLTFKQYLKQY
+359 TVAERLTFKQYFKQY

-412 NAIYKASQQFSSTDK
+412 DAVFKASQQFSSTDK

-465 YRQTLDNIAKG
+465 YRKTLDNIAKG

-484 EDMGIADFSNLRQS
+484 EDMGIADFSSLRQS
-498 QQDLEEVGRLIQA
+498 QQDLEEVGRLLQA
-511 EEQRLK
+511 EEAKLK
-517 ENKFESNDDRRTC
+517 ENKFENNDDRRTC
-530 IQQIA
+530 IQTIA
-535 TLKQQAAQIGAELQ
+535 TLKQEAAQIGAELQ
-549 DAAENTVKDYAAGV
+549 DAAENAVKDYAAGV

-585 PSDNIL
+585 PSDNML
-591 MPRIDQAKEAGQF
+591 MPRIDQAKEAGRF

-615 NIKTYKGKQQL
+615 NIKTYKGQQQL
-626 FNEALK
+626 VNEALK

-671 SKAELDRLMEEYRNG
+671 SKAELDKLMEEYRNG

-701 EEAQAEQ
+701 EEAQAEK
-708 DIEAEAQKEFG
+708 DIEAQAQKEFG
-719 NTETRDQKPAPE
+719 NVETRDQKIARLSQELIQNREKMKQNPQNYNQLMQERAALQQELDAALKQTEDAQKPAPE

-747 DPNFRRSEQDLSSEA
+747 DPNFKRSEQDLSSEA
-762 LKTGKQTA
+762 LKTGEQTA
-770 EGLKN
+770 EGLKS

-817 EKYNAV
+817 ERYNAV

-956 NKNQQRYLLH
+956 NRNQQRYLLH
-966 EVSRLLS
+966 EVSRLLD

-1026 TGKIRK
+1026 TGKMRK

-1102 IDKLA
+1102 INKLA
-1107 KRGDL
+1107 KKGDL

-1136 AQYLKTAVAKK
+1136 AQYLKVAVAEK

-1155 SLLKSMDDIYKECRI
+1155 SLLREMDSIYKECKI

-1230 VKRGLLTEHG
+1230 VKRGYLAKHG
-1240 DLTRKDIV
+1240 DLTKKDVV

-1272 YAVGEMAKSL
+1272 YNIGNQAKNIVS
-1282 VNRWNEMFRSY
+1282 RWNKMFKSY
-1293 KEGTDLYKNTMKE
+1293 QEGTALFKDTMKE
-1306 LREKKSNTRNQNQR
+1306 LQQQLAEGKKAKNQEQR
-1320 IAEAISSD
+1320 IAQAISSD
-1328 NKEDYEKDGTH
+1328 NKEDYEKDGSH
-1339 KYRRELTID
+1339 KYRRMLTVD
-1348 WLISSGSREMLGGHD
+1348 WLISSGSQEMLGGHD

-1408 VESFNPKKAFSVGGV
+1408 VTSFDPEKAFSIGGV

-1449 GLPCHVYTKE
+1449 KLPSHAYTKE

-1467 SCGLKTNM
+1467 SCGIKTNM
-1475 SFVYAEGGCRKI
+1475 SFVYAEHGCKEI
-1487 GKAEYDRI
+1487 NKTEFDRI
-1495 RKEKGDAYVTSFK
+1495 RKEKGDAYVTSYD
-1508 EKGKTRFYEYL
+1508 EKGKTRYFEYL

-1538 LRADKRYE
+1538 LRTDKRYE

-1553 VGVSDEHVRT
+1553 VGVSDQHVIT
-1563 LLRDPRIDMV
+1563 LLRDKRIDQV

-1578 SGIAPEVAIMRKIS
+1578 SGIAKEVAMMRHIY
-1592 NYTDYSIAQTEK
+1592 NYADYTQEQTER
-1604 DKSTGRMTKKHFDF
+1604 DKVSGYLLTAKGDEQKAALRKSGAYGKHFDF
-1618 YADLAKTNDPKQT
+1618 YGDLAKTNDPKKT
-1631 AKNYLQWSKD
+1631 AKNYLKWCKD
-1641 NDVIPKYAKFS
+1641 NNLKPKFEKFTN
-1652 DEENYYKLLA
+1652 EENYYKLLA
-1662 DFRLYKKDDKGNE
+1662 DFKLYKQDAKGND
-1675 IYIPQKAVKL
+1675 IYIPQQAVKL
-1685 NLNKDW
+1685 NLNNDW

-1699 DVNQKVADRFNAD
+1699 DVNQKVADRFNSE
-1712 IDSLVKDCRK
+1712 IDNLLAVCKN
-1722 ILKAN
+1722 ILDDN
-1727 KEFAEA
+1727 KELAKIQKK
-1733 GKSENTRFS
+1733 GVKGVTKVDKKTGRVTIKSNRFS
-1742 LGGMN
+1742 LGGMS

-1777 WYVAKDGKPRFEISD
+1777 WYIAKDGKPRFEISD
-1792 KEYDVTEELKN
+1792 KEYDVAEELKN

-1908 SKSSE
+1908 SKFAE
-1913 KNVLKAEY
+1913 KNVLKSEY
-1921 GRRHTFTQEELD
+1921 GRKHKFTQEELD
-1933 DIEVKADDRYRRH
+1933 EIETKADDRYRRH

-1982 FDYDVDNS
+1982 FDYDVNDS
-1990 IIAHDENFVN
+1990 IIAHDESFVN
-2000 QKTRFSKRSAE
+2000 H
-2011 IDKQLT
+2011 
-2017 PAQIKNRQLNNAAE
+2017 N
-2031 PMSNL
+2031 
-2036 VTLQGTTIKR
+2036 
-2046 YKDKVGKFVT
+2046 
-2056 DMVFV
+2056 
-2061 HKNYARE
+2061 
-2068 VIPSDLL
+2068 
-2075 DKAEKILKEKKPDF
+2075 
-2089 DYKAIRWNTK
+2089 
-2099 TGEIRFDEAPNF
+2099 
-2111 DTAPEPVAGNTVAIS
+2111 
-2126 SDGKV
+2126 
-2131 TEKYSPN
+2131 
-2138 IWHHKWMWV
+2138 
-2147 KDDYKGFDIKESW
+2147 
-2160 ERSRKWLNGLAR
+2160 
-2172 LNIDKTHPDY
+2172 
-2182 SVSNRGIANGSA
+2182 
-2194 YGYGAWNN
+2194 
-2202 QLKYYG
+2202 
-2208 LDDLADD
+2208 
-2215 PKNVLPEDAPKPKS
+2215 
-2229 KTRYSLRTVKPVYPS
+2229 TRYSL
-2244 SEAWYRGKTL
+2244 A
-2254 AEYKKQGYPIFE
+2254 
-2266 TASDDALSEAQKDA
+2266 
-2280 IDSKNGASGTA
+2280 
-2291 NTSTIP
+2291 
-2297 TYKKLFEDL
+2297 
-2306 KKNDPNW
+2306 
-2313 NKMRILDAS
+2313 
-2322 SGLGQGTIIGRDMG
+2322 
-2336 FNVTDLEPFVSKD
+2336 
-2349 KYGRK
+2349 
-2354 AGDRPAYE
+2354 
-2362 DYDLLEK
+2362 
-2369 KIESGELEKF
+2369 
-2379 DYVISNAVLNVLP
+2379 
-2392 QDERD
+2392 
-2397 NMVAALSHLVRDGG
+2397 
-2411 KIFINTIG
+2411 
-2419 KDYQTAK
+2419 
-2426 DAKEPTAKNSKGQ
+2426 
-2439 PYWKISKSGNPTG
+2439 
-2452 SNLITEAKGDT
+2452 
-2463 GREVF
+2463 
-2468 VWASNSP
+2468 
-2475 QKVFSK
+2475 
-2481 TELTA
+2481 
-2486 YLKDALGDDFVISN
+2486 
-2500 TPKGIGNTA
+2500 
-2509 VVLTK
+2509 
-2514 KESKKDLFGN
+2514 SKKDSEWLEKSKKIKV
-2524 PYGRAKKGR
+2524 YRAMVLLDGK
-2533 LYSLR
+2533 LYPPMSTKVRGVLR
-2538 NMWTGTSADY
+2538 DPVQFDKWY
-2548 EKPSTEYVNSG
+2548 
-2559 EGSQVFG
+2559 
-2566 WGLYATSLEG
+2566 
-2576 IARGYAESDYIRKTM
+2576 RSDE
-2591 DAEKKAKPSYTLKKA
+2591 DP
-2606 AKESI
+2606 
-2611 AKDYLEVIFDR
+2611 
-2622 LKQSNPRTK
+2622 
-2631 DDFRSV
+2631 
-2637 ITRNLS
+2637 
-2643 SIIWRLEER
+2643 SIIT
-2652 SLAPEEKEAL
+2652 
-2662 NELGKIQKEL
+2662 
-2672 DLDENNK
+2672 
-2679 ALDKYFG
+2679 
-2686 FKLKKDKFKK
+2686 KKKFKK
-2696 NLYRQ
+2696 N
-2701 TAFDG
+2701 
-2706 KNENLL
+2706 K
-2712 DWYENIDN
+2712 
-2720 ERRKHIYSE
+2720 
-2729 FIKYIQENYGDWEWK
+2729 
-2744 PLGYNIAIDAAKQ
+2744 
-2757 HLKNVGLMYKGKDI
+2757 
-2771 SQETGEKVY
+2771 ETGEEREIGYITLEKSNGKSLRDVAY
-2780 HWLQHQFEKFSGEDA
+2780 NPYWHASVTMLNDQFTSAWDRPELVIVECEIAEDDINEKYRADLA
-2795 PEATSKFLYSI
+2795 KDSI
-2806 GIDGIKYP
+2806 GKSKWHSGTVSPKLQKLGKPAREVYLSRYIKALRIVPNAEVAQSIADMVKGTNVAIPENVVTPEVLENLKKLGVKIGKP
-2814 VNSLQGNNR
+2814 VGLDADFIQKHKQESSDNTKPNKKNKR
-2823 SYDDGFN
+2823 
-2830 IVVFND
+2830 
-2836 KDLKVDEHIRYSLR
+2836 KYSLR
-2850 STDKEYAQAVK
+2850 SVDDIKDKYADFTDYFSISENNQEIKLSNLVVKPELRKGGIGQHILDDIIKYADDKHKRIVLTPTNEFGK
-2861 DLGNT
+2861 RKKLIRWYKRNGFVENKGRNT
-2866 DELKTILNNALKN
+2866 D
-2879 NTLGKAP
+2879 
-2886 NREQSNLSPAQWL
+2886 
-2899 ITRTRNFK
+2899 
-2907 RWFGDWENNPES
+2907 
-2919 SSKVVDENGEPL
+2919 
-2931 VVYHGTEAEFNTFDR
+2931 
-2946 TKTRANMDIQGNFF
+2946 F
-2960 SPYRIEAAG
+2960 SISETMY
-2969 YGSNV
+2969 
-2974 KSFFI
+2974 
-2979 NIKNPAD
+2979 KNPTNNKSSD
-2986 EGTGYKALKS
+2986 ES
-2996 HQGENYAG
+2996 NDS
-3004 KKAAENLMNKGYD
+3004 KK
-3017 GVINYDEFIVFDSS
+3017 GV
-3031 NIKLADKTTY
+3031 
-3041 DDFNKPISLSE
+3041 
-3052 RYDKKKND
+3052 
-3060 MRFSLRTADPFYSN
+3060 RFSLRTADPFYSN

-3114 QWLKSFKPTD
+3114 QWLKSFKPAD

-3139 VKINEVNFSDSQ
+3139 VKINEVNFGGSLQEQHDKIKEIVQ
-3151 SNEVEDRVRDK
+3151 EKTEDY
-3162 TLDFL
+3162 L
-3167 KKIFDKDK
+3167 KKIFDENEYKK
-3175 HKKYLQNLES
+3175 HQQNINN
-3185 MSEEEAMQEYI
+3185 MSEEEAIQEYI
-3196 RANEALPHE
+3196 RANEKK
-3205 EGSGYETESLKR
+3205 GSLDNYEYNPEHLKKFKNSKELKNVLEQTDRDMINLSRDIVNLAKEDSWTDLINEFSSPEATGYEKLTRICLKGMRVNADSVLKTSIFGTEIGNPDSALFLHQKMNDIISLIKSLDKAHQNNPVIKKILDYYDEYTKNLDADIIERVRDIRNNLRDGFDPQR
-3217 FESPEELNRVFEDSH
+3217 FIFVDNNYKTIDNYTRVFTSGDML
-3232 KNLIDLSKSIED
+3232 KNTLEI
-3244 LGNKN
+3244 G
-3249 SYRNLADKLIK
+3249 YRNTEQDRLLA
-3260 KTEDE
+3260 
-3265 TESKQIAK
+3265 
-3273 FALGKSLKRIK
+3273 
-3284 LSAVKV
+3284 
-3290 LDSVFANEVNNRI
+3290 EVN
-3303 SALSLLDQ
+3303 
-3311 MDSINKSI
+3311 
-3319 SDPNLGIQD
+3319 
-3328 NSIIKEIKT
+3328 KEW
-3337 IYDKYVK
+3337 
-3344 NIDRDVIERSRDVA
+3344 
-3358 RALRGYGELL
+3358 
-3368 PDKPVYV
+3368 
-3375 ENNFRVIT
+3375 
-3383 LDGLQKVFSINEAKH
+3383 AK
-3398 LTYAVRDFVETTRLR
+3398 
-3413 KEANEMWQKELS
+3413 QLS
-3425 KKGIDSR
+3425 KKEIEYGKDRLINGIIIKDREFLEGKESDIYTVVVKN
-3432 RSLIEEVHI
+3432 SSSKMM
-3441 NDVGDLDHIH
+3441 DDLRKNYFG
-3451 LWVEPSRNLKDMEE
+3451 ETKDTIM
-3465 YFELNKKENKTS
+3465 

-3509 YPDAAAL
+3509 YPAAAAL

-3556 QSALHQDARERGYKE
+3556 QSALHQDAREKGYRG

-3604 EEGYAGLAL
+3604 EEGYTGLAL

-3621 RNYSTDDEDEDSVKR
+3621 RNYSTDDDDEDSVKR
-3636 QRAYKAFYGERIP
+3636 QKAYKAFYGERIP

-3665 KHLDLLEIHGNNPE
+3665 KHLDLLEIHGSSPE

-3728 AKFSKIIQDKL
+3728 AKFSKIIQDRL
-3739 DKEKNPQKKTLRENL
+3739 DKEKNPQKRTLRENL

-3781 NLADD
+3781 NLAND

-3815 QTKRDRFTEEFWDPI
+3815 QTKRDEFTEEYWNPI
-3830 FDSVT
+3830 YESVT
-3835 KNGVKYDDLNRYLF
+3835 KNGVRYDDLNRYLF

-3881 TPDEVMES
+3881 TPDEVMEN

-3922 ISKETAEA
+3922 ISQEA
-3930 MRNAYKHYTPL
+3930 ADTMRNTYKHYTPL

-4060 REIYNAFDNDEMKGN
+4060 REIYNAFDSDEMKGN

-4122 RSKKG
+4122 RSRKG

-4165 LENGGSTGYM
+4165 LANGGSTGYM
-4175 DIYRLVDDAKDL
+4175 DVYRLVDDAKDL

-4276 KSQWNWMYMFSNA
+4276 RSQWNWMYMFSNA

-4301 EKAFSQNA
+4301 EKAFSQDA

-4341 DDDDLKYY
+4341 DDDELKYY

-4435 KKVAPTSLRPF
+4435 KKIAPTSLRPF

-4482 YVELSRLLSKITGG
+4482 YVDLSRILSKITGG

-4530 ETARKIL
+4530 ETARKIV

-4564 EFRKIQEVYRTVTTA
+4564 ELRKIQEVYRTVTTA
-4579 EKDRNKELLE
+4579 QKDRNQELLE

-4599 LMKRYNPRLTR
+4599 LMKRFNPRLTR